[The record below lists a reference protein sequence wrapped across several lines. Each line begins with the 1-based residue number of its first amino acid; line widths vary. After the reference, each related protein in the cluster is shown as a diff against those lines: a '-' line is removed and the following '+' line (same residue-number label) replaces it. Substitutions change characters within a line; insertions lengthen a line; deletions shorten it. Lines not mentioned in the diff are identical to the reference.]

1 MESGYT
7 KDPKRVE
14 KVLRNKGIVVV
25 TGRDHAKGPE
35 DVINTVTAVVEV
47 GYVAEVTFR
56 FPEEIVKD
64 AMSDL
69 L

>member
-7 KDPKRVE
+7 RDPKRVE

-25 TGRDHAKGPE
+25 MGRGHAKGPE
-35 DVINTVTAVVEV
+35 DVINTVTAVVEA

-56 FPEEIVKD
+56 IPEEILKE
-64 AMSDL
+64 AIIP
-69 L
+69 